1 MKHNYNVHSNGGP
14 LYHHAE
20 NNYNMIIN
28 GAGGEGE
35 NTSGM
40 LIFPTDLT
48 QVTNVSDQQRFQTLN
63 SPSKRVK
70 SACDNTAGKKKMT
83 ERVRRGAK
91 AALQNV
97 QNQQ

>member
-14 LYHHAE
+14 LYHQAE

-28 GAGGEGE
+28 GVGGEGE

-48 QVTNVSDQQRFQTLN
+48 QITNVSD
-63 SPSKRVK
+63 
-70 SACDNTAGKKKMT
+70 
-83 ERVRRGAK
+83 
-91 AALQNV
+91 
-97 QNQQ
+97 